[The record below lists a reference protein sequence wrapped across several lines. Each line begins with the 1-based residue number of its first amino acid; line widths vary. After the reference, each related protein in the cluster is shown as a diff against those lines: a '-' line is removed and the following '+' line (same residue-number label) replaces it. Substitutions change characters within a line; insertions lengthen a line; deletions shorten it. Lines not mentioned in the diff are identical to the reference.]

1 MTNRTKTP
9 DFSTLT
15 RLEEAILGAKLE
27 AVRATISHG
36 GEKGRSLE
44 QAVVPL
50 LRELLPTEYGLSTGF
65 IAYHAEGTV
74 KLSPQLDI
82 IIYDAVR
89 TGPLARLT
97 ACDVFPLE
105 AVHGYVEVK
114 ATLRSSSDSAEAP
127 SDNSIEHCLEQ
138 NRELRRMIDRRYHAQ
153 VPGTVVGSVRQQR
166 TWVPIRGFVVAFAPE
181 GTVASD
187 AGAFAQRMA
196 DVSRRLG
203 PPTHLHGVFVVGH
216 GYFRTRPVNPSTA
229 QSEDLWHVHYVREHG
244 LAVFK
249 MDLLLGLARFPRY
262 PSDWS
267 PAVDEYFAEPTWNSC
282 APATQIGPPDNT
294 LERPGS
300 ATATEP
306 ER

>member
-1 MTNRTKTP
+1 MDTP
-9 DFSTLT
+9 NFSTLT
-15 RLEEAILGAKLE
+15 RLEEAALGARLE

-36 GEKGRSLE
+36 GEKGRALE
-44 QAVVPL
+44 RDVILL
-50 LRELLPTEYGLSTGF
+50 LRELLPAEYGLSTGF
-65 IAYHAEGTV
+65 IAYHADDTV
-74 KLSPQLDI
+74 KLSPQLDV

-105 AVHGYVEVK
+105 AVHGYIEVK

-138 NRELRRMIDRRYHAQ
+138 NRELRRMVDRRYHAQ
-153 VPGTVVGSVRQQR
+153 VPGTVVGSVRQRR

-181 GTVASD
+181 GAVASD

-196 DVSRRLG
+196 DVSRRFG
-203 PPTHLHGVFVVGH
+203 AHLHGVFVVGH

-229 QSEDLWHVHYVREHG
+229 KVEDMWHVHYVQEHG

-249 MDLLLGLARFPRY
+249 VDLLHGLARFPRY

-267 PAVDEYFAEPTWNSC
+267 PAVDEYFAEPVWDSRPPVE
-282 APATQIGPPDNT
+282 APAAAQHQAGAAQVDAD
-294 LERPGS
+294 RS
-300 ATATEP
+300 A
-306 ER
+306 